1 MTKSHN
7 VKKITMRLTCSI
19 CKEDHPTPLH
29 GYVPK
34 VMKYKSDGSQDNGDS
49 GNIKGNYATLD
60 DNVKCEST
68 TTKSGSKFISMC
80 IVPVKIKKMGIKAK
94 W

>member
-34 VMKYKSDGSQDNGDS
+34 VMKDKSDGSQDNGDS

-60 DNVKCEST
+60 DYK
-68 TTKSGSKFISMC
+68 TTKAQLQNQDQSLSAC
-80 IVPVKIKKMGIKAK
+80 VLIVSR
-94 W
+94 